1 MKTSIFA
8 VKNMSRD
15 SFTFKQFVVQQGR
28 CAMKVGTDGT
38 LLGAWAVLERNDGR
52 ILDIGTGTGL
62 MALMMAQRYP
72 EARVTAIDIDAAAVE
87 QANENVQDSPFTERI
102 QVSQADVN
110 AFETLEPYDAIVCNP
125 PYFDKALTC
134 PDNQRTQARHTL
146 TLSYRQLMAAAW
158 RLLSDE
164 GLFSVIIP
172 NDYFQQMESEA
183 HLAGFFQT
191 RIYGVR
197 TVVGKPIKRYLIEL
211 RKHPKKEL
219 IKKDVMIE
227 SAPNVRSEW
236 YQELTKDFYIK

>member
-172 NDYFQQMESEA
+172 NDYFQQMESEI